1 MGLYKALKGMEY
13 LSDMKKNKEK
23 KKQFEKLVDKNTNKD
38 ESDVDVFELP
48 NIYSLR
54 MEEKAGAFGKRS
66 FTITNSAEEVLYTV
80 KKTGTFKYPHLKL
93 YNVNDEVVGS
103 VKTAWSDYK
112 PLFNLNI
119 SGRQCQLK
127 QTTLTKS
134 MYELHGFG
142 WQIKSQI
149 GKTIVCD
156 KNWVKIIQIEWG
168 GTTLKGDKRTDIY
181 KVKMLNHKDEVGA
194 LVVALAIYISR
205 RPEYQ

>member
-23 KKQFEKLVDKNTNKD
+23 KKQFEKVAEKTANK
-38 ESDVDVFELP
+38 EETDVDVFESP
-48 NIYSLR
+48 DIYSLR
-54 MEEKAGAFGKRS
+54 MEEKAGAFGKRT
-66 FTITNSAEEVLYTV
+66 FTITNTADDVLYTV
-80 KKTGTFKYPHLKL
+80 KKTGTFKYPYLKL
-93 YNVNDEVVGS
+93 YNTNDEVVGS
-103 VKTAWSDYK
+103 VKTEWSDYK

-134 MYELHGFG
+134 MYELHGYG

-156 KNWVKIIQIEWG
+156 KRWTKIIQIEWE
-168 GTTLKGDKRTDIY
+168 GTTLKGDKRTDVY
-181 KVKMLNHKDEVGA
+181 KVKILNRNDEIAA